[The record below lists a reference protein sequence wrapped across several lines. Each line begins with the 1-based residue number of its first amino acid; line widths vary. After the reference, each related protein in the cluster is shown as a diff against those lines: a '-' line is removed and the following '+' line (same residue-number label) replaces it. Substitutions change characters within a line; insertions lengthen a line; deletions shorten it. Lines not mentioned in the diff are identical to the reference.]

1 MRAMPTTDQLPYAL
15 YSAAQVREFDRIS
28 IEEYSI
34 PGADLM
40 ERAGT
45 RAFHW
50 MQARWPGL
58 SEIVVVCGVG
68 NNGGDGFVL
77 ARHAK
82 QGGLQVRVLQ
92 LGDPGKLKGDAL
104 AMAEAW
110 QAVGGEIEPFNG
122 LPGKP
127 GLIVD
132 AMLGTGLER
141 EVGGA
146 WAEAIDRINRHQA
159 PVFALDVPSGLNA
172 DSGRVMGNAIRAEA
186 SLSFI
191 GLKQGMFTGEGPECC
206 GQVVFDALDVPARV
220 YARQLLAARRIDWQ
234 KQGALMAKR
243 RRTAHKGD
251 FGHLLLIGGAPG
263 YPGAIRLA
271 AEAGARCGAGLVSIA
286 THPEHANAIN
296 LGRPELMCRGVE
308 WPEDLAPLL
317 QRATVIALGPGLGR
331 DAWGERLF
339 QAASEVELPQVL
351 DADGLYW
358 LSRHPS
364 RRDDRVITPHP
375 GEAARLLESTSAE
388 IESDRFAAVR
398 ALQARYGGVVV
409 LKGAGTLIS
418 DGSSHP
424 PALCSGGN
432 PGMAS
437 GGMGDLLTGI
447 IGALLAQG
455 QDLRSACELGVS
467 LHAAAGD
474 RAAREGEIGMLAGDL
489 LPHLRGLL
497 NTNTLDAV

>member
-1 MRAMPTTDQLPYAL
+1 MPTTDQLPYAL
-15 YSAAQVREFDRIS
+15 YTAAQVREFDRVA
-28 IEEYSI
+28 IEEYGI
-34 PGADLM
+34 PGGALM

-45 RAFHW
+45 RAFQW

-58 SEIVVVCGVG
+58 SEILVLCGVG
-68 NNGGDGFVL
+68 NNGGDGYVL

-82 QGGLQVRVLQ
+82 EGGLQVRVLQ
-92 LGDPGKLKGDAL
+92 LGDPDRLRGDAL
-104 AMAEAW
+104 AMAQAW
-110 QAVGGEIEPFNG
+110 RAVGGETEPFTG

-132 AMLGTGLER
+132 ALLGTGLER
-141 EVGGA
+141 EVSGP
-146 WAEAIDRINRHQA
+146 WAEAIEQINRHPA
-159 PVFALDVPSGLNA
+159 PVFALDIPSGLDA
-172 DSGRVMGNAIRAEA
+172 DSGRVMGVAVRAVA
-186 SLSFI
+186 CLSFI
-191 GLKQGMFTGEGPECC
+191 GLKQGMFTGQGPDCC
-206 GQVVFDALDVPARV
+206 GQLAFDALDVPARV
-220 YARQLLAARRIDWQ
+220 YARQLLSCRRIDWD
-234 KQGALMAKR
+234 KQAGLIAPR
-243 RRTAHKGD
+243 RPTAHKGD

-263 YPGAIRLA
+263 YAGAIRLA
-271 AEAGARCGAGLVSIA
+271 AEAGARTGAGLVSVA
-286 THPEHANAIN
+286 THRQHAATIN

-308 WPEDLAPLL
+308 AAEDLSALF
-317 QRATVIALGPGLGR
+317 QRATFLALGPGLGR

-339 QAASEVELPQVL
+339 LAASSADLPQVV

-375 GEAARLLESTSAE
+375 GEAARLLDCSRDEVEA
-388 IESDRFAAVR
+388 DRFAAAQ

-409 LKGAGTLIS
+409 LKGAGSLIC

-432 PGMAS
+432 PGMAT
-437 GGMGDLLTGI
+437 GGTGDLLTGI
-447 IGALLAQG
+447 IGALASQG
-455 QDLRSACELGVS
+455 QALRTAAELGVS

-489 LPHLRGLL
+489 LPELRGLL
-497 NTNTLDAV
+497 RRSAADG